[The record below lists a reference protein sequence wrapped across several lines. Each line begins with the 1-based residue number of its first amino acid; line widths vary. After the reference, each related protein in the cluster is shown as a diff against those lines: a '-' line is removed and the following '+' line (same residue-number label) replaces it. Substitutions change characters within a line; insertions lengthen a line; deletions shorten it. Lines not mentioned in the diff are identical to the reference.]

1 MKVKKNQQ
9 CYIFMNGRS
18 IIYQLI
24 SSASLLDHRSNVC
37 LEDLRAKSRVQR
49 QKNSVAK
56 R

>member
-1 MKVKKNQQ
+1 
-9 CYIFMNGRS
+9 MNGAGGS
-18 IIYQLI
+18 INYQLI
-24 SSASLLDHRSNVC
+24 NSASLLDRRSNVR